1 MSGIGRRYG
10 PALGGLLL
18 LASLVTGCGDSDNS
32 AATPPSPAPAV
43 SAGATSGTACAA
55 VKQIKQS
62 IADLKQAVTDRN
74 LAAGKTAWSSFTA
87 AVSDLGATA
96 KDTGASAAQ
105 SLDTLLE
112 PLTANFAELDTL
124 AKLGAVVS
132 ALQLLGPN
140 LDNAVTQ
147 AQAKLPCPS

>member
-1 MSGIGRRYG
+1 MSRLGRRYAS
-10 PALGGLLL
+10 ALGGLVL
-18 LASLVTGCGDSDNS
+18 LAGLVSGCGGSDNS
-32 AATPPSPAPAV
+32 AAPPSPAPAV
-43 SAGATSGTACAA
+43 SAGAITATACAS

-62 IADLKQAVTDRN
+62 VADLKTAVADGN
-74 LAAGKTAWSSFTA
+74 LDAGKAAWASFTA
-87 AVSDLGATA
+87 AVSDLGAAA
-96 KDTGASAAQ
+96 KETGASAAQ

-112 PLTANFAELDTL
+112 PLTSNFAELDTL

-140 LDNAVTQ
+140 VDNAITQ

>member
-1 MSGIGRRYG
+1 MSGLGRRYG
-10 PALGGLLL
+10 PALGGLVL
-18 LASLVTGCGDSDNS
+18 LAGLVSGCGNSDNS

-43 SAGATSGTACAA
+43 SAGVTTATACAA

-62 IADLKQAVTDRN
+62 IADMKQALADRN
-74 LAAGKTAWSSFTA
+74 LDAGKAAWATFTA
-87 AVSDLGATA
+87 AVSDLGTAA

-112 PLTANFAELDTL
+112 PITSNFSELDTL

-147 AQAKLPCPS
+147 AQQKLPCPS